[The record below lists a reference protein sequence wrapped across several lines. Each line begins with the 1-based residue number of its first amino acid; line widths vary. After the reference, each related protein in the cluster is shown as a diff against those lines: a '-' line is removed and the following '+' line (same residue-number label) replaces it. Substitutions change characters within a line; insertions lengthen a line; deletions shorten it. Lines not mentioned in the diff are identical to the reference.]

1 MTANSEVG
9 VIEFHTRE
17 AASLRS
23 TTRDEE
29 LSAVLLSSLLGEKR
43 MVLGRLVELSGKEES
58 GPNNPY
64 STKGLKKEEQ
74 TEGHVA

>member
-1 MTANSEVG
+1 MAKFLIVGACLTLDSKLTLVTNS
-9 VIEFHTRE
+9 
-17 AASLRS
+17 
-23 TTRDEE
+23 DEE

-43 MVLGRLVELSGKEES
+43 MVLGHLVELSGKEES

-64 STKGLKKEEQ
+64 PTKGLKKEEQ

>member
-64 STKGLKKEEQ
+64 PTKGLKKEEQ